1 MRVDVFGAAD
11 AAADVLLQSDGK
23 IVVAGSARSG
33 SGSGGSSGSG
43 GGLAL
48 VRVRVLP

>member
-11 AAADVLLQSDGK
+11 AAADVLLQSNGK

-33 SGSGGSSGSG
+33 SSSS
-43 GGLAL
+43 GLAL
-48 VRVRVLP
+48 VWRVLP